1 MALMGTFFITAH
13 FPVAGNPNSTRERFS
28 AFRQAL
34 HNEFAPLK
42 ALNKRERR
50 FSVVHLRYK
59 KKRR

>member
-13 FPVAGNPNSTRERFS
+13 FPVAGNPNSFS

-34 HNEFAPLK
+34 QNEFAPLK